1 MINLGQDEI
10 QAEEFVW
17 KSEFDEDQEIEAN
30 KQKSA
35 GNKNIG
41 NLKND
46 SKNGE
51 SIASKTSDLLNEGEN
66 SNSEN
71 DQDSLQDQSKESTS
85 YLGMISNSFNSW
97 FRVGFEFCDLEFA
110 MKNLNLKSRRD
121 YGNLIPYKKFNLQKE
136 LKISWFIR

>member
-17 KSEFDEDQEIEAN
+17 KSEFDEDEEIEAN
-30 KQKSA
+30 KQKLA

-46 SKNGE
+46 SKNGD
-51 SIASKTSDLLNEGEN
+51 SIGPKTSDLLNEGEH
-66 SNSEN
+66 SNNEK
-71 DQDSLQDQSKESTS
+71 DQDSLQDQKESTS

-97 FRVGFEFCDLEFA
+97 FRVGFEF
-110 MKNLNLKSRRD
+110 
-121 YGNLIPYKKFNLQKE
+121 
-136 LKISWFIR
+136 

>member
-17 KSEFDEDQEIEAN
+17 KSEFDEDEEIEAN
-30 KQKSA
+30 KQKLA

-46 SKNGE
+46 SKNGD
-51 SIASKTSDLLNEGEN
+51 SIGPKTSDLLNEGEH
-66 SNSEN
+66 SNNEK
-71 DQDSLQDQSKESTS
+71 DQDSLQDQKESTS

-97 FRVGFEFCDLEFA
+97 FRVGFEFRDLKFS
-110 MKNLNLKSRRD
+110 MKNFNLKSRRD
-121 YGNLIPYKKFNLQKE
+121 YGNLIYL
-136 LKISWFIR
+136 

>member
-17 KSEFDEDQEIEAN
+17 KSEIDEDEEIEAN
-30 KQKSA
+30 KQKLA
-35 GNKNIG
+35 GNTGKNIG

-51 SIASKTSDLLNEGEN
+51 SIASKTSDLLNDGEN

-71 DQDSLQDQSKESTS
+71 DSLQHQSKESTS

-97 FRVGFEFCDLEFA
+97 FRVGFEFCDLKFA
-110 MKNLNLKSRRD
+110 MKNFYLKSWRD
-121 YGNLIPYKKFNLQKE
+121 YGNLIYL
-136 LKISWFIR
+136 

>member
-1 MINLGQDEI
+1 M
-10 QAEEFVW
+10 
-17 KSEFDEDQEIEAN
+17 IEAN

-51 SIASKTSDLLNEGEN
+51 SIASKTSDLLNDGEN

-71 DQDSLQDQSKESTS
+71 DSLQHQSKESTS

-97 FRVGFEFCDLEFA
+97 FRVGFEFCDMKFA
-110 MKNLNLKSRRD
+110 MKNFNLKSRRD
-121 YGNLIPYKKFNLQKE
+121 YGNLIPYKKLNLQKE

>member
-17 KSEFDEDQEIEAN
+17 KSEFDEDEEVEAN
-30 KQKSA
+30 KQKST

-46 SKNGE
+46 SKTGDL
-51 SIASKTSDLLNEGEN
+51 IDSKTSDLLNDGEN

-71 DQDSLQDQSKESTS
+71 DSLQHQSKESTS

-97 FRVGFEFCDLEFA
+97 FRVGFEF
-110 MKNLNLKSRRD
+110 
-121 YGNLIPYKKFNLQKE
+121 
-136 LKISWFIR
+136 

>member
-17 KSEFDEDQEIEAN
+17 KSEFDEDEVIEAN

-51 SIASKTSDLLNEGEN
+51 SIASKTSDLLNDGEN

-71 DQDSLQDQSKESTS
+71 DSLQHQSKESTS

-110 MKNLNLKSRRD
+110 MKNFNLISRRD
-121 YGNLIPYKKFNLQKE
+121 YGNRIPYKKLNLQKE

>member
-1 MINLGQDEI
+1 M
-10 QAEEFVW
+10 
-17 KSEFDEDQEIEAN
+17 IEAN

-46 SKNGE
+46 SKNGD
-51 SIASKTSDLLNEGEN
+51 SIGSKTSDLLNEGEN
-66 SNSEN
+66 SNDEK
-71 DQDSLQDQSKESTS
+71 DPDSLQHQSKESTS

-110 MKNLNLKSRRD
+110 MKNFNLKPGRD
-121 YGNLIPYKKFNLQKE
+121 NGNLIPYEILNPQKE